1 MTQEECYCFYQPK
14 TLHTVTLPVEFLTT
28 QVFLADEVAC
38 RALWD
43 LVSGYFR
50 TRSKFLAIW
59 PNVRYIA
66 LHRDIQQSVNGL
78 LLVSA
83 SVNWQIDYVVV
94 RPECRG
100 QGIAKALLLS
110 TLNHAFLKRVP
121 YVMLTTRPSLRPFY
135 QSCGFQVV
143 ANSLSENQL

>member
-1 MTQEECYCFYQPK
+1 MTQHECYCLYQPN
-14 TLHTVTLPVEFLTT
+14 TLHAVNLPIEFITT
-28 QVFLADEVAC
+28 QVFLADESAC
-38 RALWD
+38 QALWD
-43 LVSGYFR
+43 LVSTQFR

-59 PNVRYIA
+59 PNVQYVA
-66 LHRDIQQSVNGL
+66 LHRDTLQAVDGL
-78 LLVSA
+78 LLITA

-100 QGIAKALLLS
+100 QGVAKALLLT

-135 QSCGFQVV
+135 ESCGFQVV
-143 ANSLSENQL
+143 AESLPENQP